1 MFISTN
7 SKKQDGGG
15 GHIELQK
22 SAITFERLNRLSSY
36 STGKRIRHVL
46 IEDSVESQVSTESK
60 MAVAAILDKDGE
72 M

>member
-15 GHIELQK
+15 GHIELRK
-22 SAITFERLNRLSSY
+22 SAITFERLNRFSLY

-46 IEDSVESQVSTESK
+46 IYDLIANFVSTESK
-60 MAVAAILDKDGE
+60 MAVAAILNIDHGL
-72 M
+72 